1 MKKEGIYMKKVEVK
15 LIKSKGSELLRFGFD
30 TNLEI
35 ELLSDNAQNLKNF
48 FQLILERLFV
58 EEFELDFISEF
69 ENDLYT
75 EVSKK
80 YVALLDNEIKTIRNQ
95 LPKE

>member
-1 MKKEGIYMKKVEVK
+1 MKKVEVR
-15 LIKSKGSELLRFGFD
+15 LIKSKDSELLRFGFD

-35 ELLSDNAQNLKNF
+35 ELLSDNGQNLKDF

-58 EEFELDFISEF
+58 EEFELNFIPEF

-75 EVSKK
+75 EVSMK

>member
-1 MKKEGIYMKKVEVK
+1 MKKVEVK
-15 LIKSKGSELLRFGFD
+15 LVKSEGSEILRFGFD
-30 TNLEI
+30 TTLEI
-35 ELLSDNAQNLKNF
+35 ELLSDDAQKLKDF
-48 FQLILERLFV
+48 FQLILERLFL
-58 EEFELDFISEF
+58 EEFEFEFIPEH

-80 YVALLDNEIKTIRNQ
+80 YVALLDTEIKTIKNQ

>member
-1 MKKEGIYMKKVEVK
+1 MKKVEVK

-30 TNLEI
+30 TSLEI
-35 ELLSDNAQNLKNF
+35 ELLSDNAQNLKDF
-48 FQLILERLFV
+48 FRLILEQLFV
-58 EEFELDFISEF
+58 EEFELEFIPEV